1 MSAIHIASA
10 ANEIAQALPST
21 ATVSV
26 SRHGIQAIE
35 TLNLEAQNTSKSQLT
50 WSRTFSGM
58 EILTNPTVHYR
69 TVTDV
74 EVTAAQAEV
83 ICRTRESLN
92 EWLEHV
98 RPTSDPLANAASNLN
113 VTVNNASMSITP
125 KVDHRIV
132 TSFYPDEREVA
143 HQRKHYGLNQLDQ
156 YAESSARTFQHYSI
170 DDVERQHNTNALR
183 ENYPCR
189 AYGSE
194 DGASYVHVDKG
205 DIKTYVKIT
214 TGTAVASS
222 KVITFTIEDR
232 FGDALTTLK
241 LSGVATSDGG
251 VVILPLV
258 DASGN
263 PLFYDERITVTAEDN
278 SSPAVTV
285 DIDDAFVETGLITGY
300 TQTSGTNTFTANGA
314 IGDFT
319 HWKFI
324 FDIYQ
329 PLNHPYFR
337 DNVMRDNTLVNVR
350 YFDCQINVTQPDRLV
365 EAGKFILSNFNNS
378 EIGYKTQIFMSNDPK
393 VGTTLSSSGLLPTL
407 IFDLVTPSVP
417 LPTISDKVISTYHTI
432 RSTARSLASNGVAP
446 LKDMQSGNIQLAQ
459 VPDMIYVFIRSSKDE
474 NAIPSTTGGLAKLA
488 SSVPTRLGVITN
500 LRVRTPQNSA
510 FLINMDQESLYQMS
524 CRNGSKQSRSAFM
537 CSLGSVI
544 AIDPERDLGGYTN
557 GVLVPFT
564 FEVVAD
570 FSLPM
575 RSLDTE
581 TNSILRGC
589 DLSLTPNTTNFDT
602 VQDETWTMFVVCE
615 LNGHLYLLS
624 DGTAKSTKSNL
635 TVTEVSDA
643 VADGIHHPST
653 FPGSRTSKMDA
664 GILGELGR
672 GPGEADDGVRAAL
685 RQ

>member
-1 MSAIHIASA
+1 MSAIHVASA
-10 ANEIAQALPST
+10 ANEVAQALPST

-35 TLNLEAQNTSKSQLT
+35 TLNLDAQNTSKSQLT

-74 EVTAAQAEV
+74 ELPAIQAAHV
-83 ICRTRESLN
+83 CRTKAAFD

-98 RPTSDPLANAASNLN
+98 RPTSDPLANASSNLN

-156 YAESSARTFQHYSI
+156 YAESSARTFQNYSI

-183 ENYPCR
+183 DNYPCR
-189 AYGSE
+189 VYAST
-194 DGASYVHVDKG
+194 DGTTYDHIDKANLQTF
-205 DIKTYVKIT
+205 IVIPF
-214 TGTAVASS
+214 TGAVA
-222 KVITFTIEDR
+222 KDVVLTFTIMD
-232 FGDALTTLK
+232 DMYLVITTMKYTVPAAILAAGTF
-241 LSGVATSDGG
+241 L
-251 VVILPLV
+251 ILPLT
-258 DASGN
+258 DTSGN
-263 PLFYDERITVTAEDN
+263 SLQYEGTVN
-278 SSPAVTV
+278 VTV
-285 DIDDAFVETGLITGY
+285 DADSGTAPTVGTPYVEDGLITGY
-300 TQTSGTNTFTANGA
+300 TQTSGTAQFTTNGA
-314 IGDFT
+314 VKVYT

-365 EAGKFILSNFNNS
+365 EAGKFSSFDLNNS
-378 EIGYKTQIFMSNDPK
+378 DIGYKTEIFMSNDAK
-393 VGTTLSSSGLLPTL
+393 VGGTLSSSGLLPSL

-417 LPTISDKVISTYHTI
+417 LPTISDKVISKYHTI
-432 RSTARSLASNGVAP
+432 RSSSRSLASNGVAP

-459 VPDMIYVFIRSSKDE
+459 VPDMIYVFIRSSKDD
-474 NAIPSTTGGLAKLA
+474 NAIPSTAGGLAKLA

-510 FLINMDQESLYQMS
+510 FLINMDQESLYQMA
-524 CRNGSKQSRSAFM
+524 CRNGSKQSRSSFM
-537 CSLGSVI
+537 SSLGSVI
-544 AIDPERDLGGYTN
+544 AIDPEKDLGGYTN

-575 RSLDTE
+575 RSVDAE

-589 DLSLTPNTTNFDT
+589 DLSLTPNTINFDS
-602 VQDETWTMFVVCE
+602 VADETWTMFVVCE
-615 LNGHLYLLS
+615 LNGHLYLMS
-624 DGTAKSTKSNL
+624 DGTGKQTKSNL
-635 TVTEVSDA
+635 TVTEVADA

-653 FPGSRTSKMDA
+653 FPGARTSKMDA